1 MEVVL
6 NIALSSVFAG
16 LAAVGVTV
24 AIERF
29 GGTVGGV
36 IGTLPST
43 VVPASI
49 GLALRTS
56 SLDDLQEALY
66 AVPVGSLSAYS
77 SFLLPSFFPLPPFSS
92 FFMHV
97 LAFVFAESTKQTGMT
112 LSIGCLFL
120 WRVIPPHLPSVS
132 LYKRLSMMIAISLLV
147 WLVSAILAFFG
158 LHLLAE
164 HTGVTVVIIGP
175 LCVVAMFIAGV
186 LACLKSVP
194 SPKGTR
200 KVGMGVYF
208 ARALLAGGA
217 IGICIL
223 LAHWEEVVAGI
234 TAAFPAIFLTSM
246 VGLWISQGE
255 AVPSGAVGPM
265 MLGSTSVGSYPII
278 LPLILSQL
286 SSTSTGG
293 EHHMMTVV
301 ISVVITWFISACFV
315 SLPIFFGLRYKERL
329 LGICFT
335 TTNVPASEQAV
346 EKGDGVEIHK
356 EKKRN
361 KERDELELEEGLLPV
376 DSDFED
382 KEEGEQVEKAEE
394 ECNATVVL
402 PEVDDDCT
410 SEEEHKERETHS
422 HLLIA
427 ESGRRP

>member
-1 MEVVL
+1 MEVAL

-66 AVPVGSLSAYS
+66 AIPVG
-77 SFLLPSFFPLPPFSS
+77 
-92 FFMHV
+92 MI
-97 LAFVFAESTKQTGMT
+97 

-120 WRVIPPHLPSVS
+120 WRVIPPHLPLVS

-164 HTGVTVVIIGP
+164 HTGVTVITIGP
-175 LCVVAMFIAGV
+175 LCVFAMFIAGV

-293 EHHMMTVV
+293 GHHTVTV
-301 ISVVITWFISACFV
+301 MISVVITWFISACFV

-335 TTNVPASEQAV
+335 TTNASASEQAV
-346 EKGDGVEIHK
+346 EKGDGVETFHK
-356 EKKRN
+356 DKKRD
-361 KERDELELEEGLLPV
+361 KEREELELEEGLLPV

-394 ECNATVVL
+394 ECNATAK
-402 PEVDDDCT
+402 VDDDST
-410 SEEEHKERETHS
+410 SEEEHKEGETHS